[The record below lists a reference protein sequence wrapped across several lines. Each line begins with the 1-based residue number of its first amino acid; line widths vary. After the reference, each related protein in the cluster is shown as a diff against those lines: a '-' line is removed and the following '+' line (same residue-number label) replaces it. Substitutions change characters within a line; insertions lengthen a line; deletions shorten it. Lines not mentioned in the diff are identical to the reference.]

1 MRKLG
6 AKSIEAGVGCGVGFG
21 HGFGV
26 GMSRYYY
33 SDLYMSST
41 KIVKLKGHSPGDVFI
56 EQSVIG
62 QTLFFKGR
70 EMIQGENMTL

>member
-1 MRKLG
+1 MVL
-6 AKSIEAGVGCGVGFG
+6 ALAMVSELVCHAIII
-21 HGFGV
+21 
-26 GMSRYYY
+26 
-33 SDLYMSST
+33 LI